1 MYEIRF
7 VNDDILSV
15 LFSVIIGTSALTT
28 ISPAFADF
36 AKAAGAANEFVEMR
50 ERSSSISSHVSGK
63 VLQNPIAGELDVRDV
78 SFAYPARPSVQVLNG
93 ISLNIP
99 ANKVTALVGAS
110 GCGKS
115 TIISL
120 LERFYDPAEG
130 KICLDGQDV
139 KDLDL
144 QWLRSQMRLVQQ
156 VSPK

>member
-1 MYEIRF
+1 M
-7 VNDDILSV
+7 
-15 LFSVIIGTSALTT
+15 TT

-36 AKAAGAANEFVEMR
+36 AKAAGAAKEFVEMKD
-50 ERSSSISSHVSGK
+50 RSPSISSYTSDK
-63 VLQNPIAGELDVRDV
+63 VLPNPIAGELDVKDV

-130 KICLDGQDV
+130 KIFLDGHDV
-139 KDLDL
+139 KDLNL
-144 QWLRSQMRLVQQ
+144 QWLRSQMRLVLQ
-156 VSPK
+156 VWST